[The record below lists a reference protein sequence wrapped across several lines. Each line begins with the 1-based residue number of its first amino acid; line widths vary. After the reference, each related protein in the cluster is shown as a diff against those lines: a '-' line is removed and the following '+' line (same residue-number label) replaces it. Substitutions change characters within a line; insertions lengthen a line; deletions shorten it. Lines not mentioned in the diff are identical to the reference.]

1 MDQNQSESN
10 TDVDMDQ
17 NQPES
22 NDDDDIG
29 DTIEVIPRRP
39 LQDLMEETA
48 YYATGEDPTTYIEAM
63 NSQNSLD
70 WQKAMKL
77 ELNTLESQGTWTLV
91 EAPKDRKILKG
102 KWVYRTKPDGTFK
115 ARWVVKGFLQ
125 IYGLDYNETFA
136 NTVKPC
142 AFRAIFAR
150 AASLDWEIDQLDI
163 KCTYPNAPIDE
174 EIYVRQPTGFE
185 AKKGLVCKLNKAL
198 YSLKQSARQWYQ
210 FLTTKLETIGFKPIP
225 ADQSIYIKDDIVI
238 RAHIDDIFITAKTKA
253 IIKDIK
259 ADLAQTGLEISDL
272 GPIKLFLGIDISR
285 NRAERSITLSQK
297 GYIKKIID
305 KFAPNAK
312 PAANPCQIGYR
323 LEPNPEKTIPE
334 NIHLYQQQIVSLMYV
349 MTQTRADLAFP
360 IGQLVRFM
368 SNPSATH

>member
-1 MDQNQSESN
+1 
-10 TDVDMDQ
+10 MDQ

-39 LQDLMEETA
+39 LQDLMEEAA

-102 KWVYRTKPDGTFK
+102 KWVYRTKPDGIFK

-163 KCTYPNAPIDE
+163 KCAYPNAPIDE

-185 AKKGLVCKLNKAL
+185 AKKGLVYKLNKIL
-198 YSLKQSARQWYQ
+198 YGLK
-210 FLTTKLETIGFKPIP
+210 
-225 ADQSIYIKDDIVI
+225 
-238 RAHIDDIFITAKTKA
+238 
-253 IIKDIK
+253 
-259 ADLAQTGLEISDL
+259 
-272 GPIKLFLGIDISR
+272 
-285 NRAERSITLSQK
+285 
-297 GYIKKIID
+297 
-305 KFAPNAK
+305 
-312 PAANPCQIGYR
+312 
-323 LEPNPEKTIPE
+323 
-334 NIHLYQQQIVSLMYV
+334 
-349 MTQTRADLAFP
+349 
-360 IGQLVRFM
+360 
-368 SNPSATH
+368 